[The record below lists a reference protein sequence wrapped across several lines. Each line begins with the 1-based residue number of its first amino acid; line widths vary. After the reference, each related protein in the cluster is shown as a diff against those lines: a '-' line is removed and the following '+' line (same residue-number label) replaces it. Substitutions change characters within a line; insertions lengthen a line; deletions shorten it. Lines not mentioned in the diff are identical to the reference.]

1 MTVSVINVVRS
12 KKGKHN
18 SNLVSVI
25 PNRNTDTFLN
35 SNASRNNGLII
46 RLLLFEERIGSG
58 ERHTDVKLSKR
69 NFKHQ
74 EK

>member
-1 MTVSVINVVRS
+1 
-12 KKGKHN
+12 
-18 SNLVSVI
+18 
-25 PNRNTDTFLN
+25 
-35 SNASRNNGLII
+35 
-46 RLLLFEERIGSG
+46 LLFEERIGSG